1 MTSPEKIDIGS
12 SAGAALVY
20 KDVASLDDAHQE
32 IRILHLEPGWGSAP
46 ISCTIHRISLTS
58 DPPPRYEAL
67 SYTWGD
73 PKVTREIVVNNYVVN
88 VTFNLYS
95 ALYRL
100 RQAEDMRALWVDALC
115 INQTNVDERGQQV
128 GLMGKIYSICDN
140 TVIWIGEPPFDTWPA
155 HWFGDER
162 DHPSL
167 IWLGNEFVYY
177 SMLHEPVDLASIDT
191 VFHAFANLRLI
202 QDSHLFEQPLFT
214 DLTGDNFAYPPDYN
228 SYCYMM
234 AQALVPFADSPWWTR
249 IWTVQE
255 SILPQRATFIYG
267 PVSIELPFMLQAFS
281 ALSRHMLADCCS
293 TTGARMS
300 QWLQPHLRK
309 LGLSMRNI
317 DELRTGREQGPEVS
331 LWTALSATRSR
342 YATDNRDRVFGVLG
356 LVNSWMREPIVPN
369 YRTTT
374 EDIYT
379 RATLDAALGTN
390 SLEPLH
396 FPLQKD
402 LYPGVPSW
410 VVDWTAGSNV
420 SLGLNI
426 YQWTQDHYLQF
437 YVSHKEPSHV
447 VARDNNRVLEVKGR
461 RCDRVALVGSICKRG
476 RPQDRRQ
483 VYCGWFKLF
492 ELDRNPS
499 RQYKTG
505 EPYLDAFWKCLCWDL
520 VLSVDGAAEKA
531 NFRRSTGTTDS
542 YEAFVA
548 FSLVSPYSVFH
559 PEGLSPED
567 REAAVRFDPRLD
579 IGQNGA
585 TREHTAETFIT
596 EQLIGGVTLNTAMFI
611 TESGYLGLGP
621 AETQV
626 GDEVWCL
633 FGSWMPFVLR
643 PTDEIREIVSGEG
656 EKSLHSVLGICYV
669 HGAMDGK
676 VADNTSLPIKTV
688 YLA

>member
-20 KDVASLDDAHQE
+20 EDVASLDVVQE
-32 IRILHLEPGWGSAP
+32 QIRILHLEPGWGSAP

-58 DPPPRYEAL
+58 DPPAKYEAL

-73 PKVTREIVVNNYVVN
+73 PKVTREIIVNGYLVN

-100 RQAEDMRALWVDALC
+100 RQAEEMRVLWVDALC
-115 INQTNVDERGQQV
+115 INQTDVDERGQQV

-140 TVIWIGEPPFDTWPA
+140 TVIWIDEPPFETWPA

-177 SMLHEPVDLASIDT
+177 STLQEPADPASVDI
-191 VFHAFANLRLI
+191 VFHVFANLRLI

-214 DLTGDNFAYPPDYN
+214 DLTGANFAYPPDYN
-228 SYCYMM
+228 SYRSMM
-234 AQALVPFADSPWWTR
+234 AQALAPFADSPWWTR

-255 SILPQRATFIYG
+255 CILPQRATFIYG
-267 PVSIELPFMLQAFS
+267 PVSIELSFMLQVFS

-293 TTGARMS
+293 TTGAQTNPELM
-300 QWLQPHLRK
+300 PHLRK
-309 LGLSMRNI
+309 LGLAMRPI
-317 DELRTGREQGPEVS
+317 DQLRSERREGPKLS
-331 LWTALSATRSR
+331 LWTALGVTRSR
-342 YATDNRDRVFGVLG
+342 FATDDRDRVFGVLG
-356 LVNSWMREPIVPN
+356 LVNSWIREPIVPK
-369 YRTTT
+369 YRAKT
-374 EDIYT
+374 EEIYT
-379 RATLDAALGTN
+379 LATLDEILATN
-390 SLEPLH
+390 SLSPLH

-402 LYPGVPSW
+402 IYPDVPSW
-410 VVDWTAGSNV
+410 VIDWTAGSNV
-420 SLGLNI
+420 SLRLNV
-426 YQWTQDHYLQF
+426 YQWTQEHYLQF
-437 YVSHKEPSHV
+437 YVSHKQPSHM
-447 VARDNNRVLEVKGR
+447 VARDCNRVLEVKGR
-461 RCDRVALVGSICKRG
+461 QCDRVALVGPTCKHGIPKDKRN
-476 RPQDRRQ
+476 
-483 VYCGWFKLF
+483 VYCQWFRLF

-499 RQYKTG
+499 RLYKTG
-505 EPYLDAFWKCLCWDL
+505 EPYFDAFWKCLCWDL
-520 VLSVDGAAEKA
+520 VLSVDGPAEKA
-531 NFRRSTGTTDS
+531 HFRRSKGTTDS

-548 FSLVSPYSVFH
+548 FAPVSPYSVFH

-567 REAAVRFDPRLD
+567 REAAVHFDPRFD
-579 IGQNGA
+579 IGQHAG
-585 TREHTAETFIT
+585 TREHTSETFIT
-596 EQLIGGVTLNTAMFI
+596 EQLIGGITLNTAMFM

-643 PTDEIREIVSGEG
+643 PTGKTQEVVAGKG
-656 EKSLHSVLGICYV
+656 EKPLRSVLGICYV
-669 HGAMDGK
+669 HGAMDGE
-676 VADNTSLPIKTV
+676 VADDESLPIETV